1 LTPVPLSKLTTQQSV
16 RYKALK
22 ALETP
27 ETKGSFFFTDADLAA
42 CTAIR
47 PDATGKAVLQ
57 VLRHAGVLREVRGGG
72 VTRYIVCTPEAAE

>member
-1 LTPVPLSKLTTQQSV
+1 MMLCSALCV
-16 RYKALK
+16 RDAC
-22 ALETP
+22 AQP
-27 ETKGSFFFTDADLAA
+27 CRAPAKGSFFFTDADLAA